1 MTDFLLFAIMWGLVV
16 YSIQRGYR
24 KERRIDRFAMITWS
38 IFVFL
43 ALVCTFRIPAV
54 EAFIDER
61 LSGYPVAYLLNALST
76 LAAAVLYSV
85 SLVILD
91 RGLQQDSLLG
101 RFQRWFVYAA
111 PVSATLLLSALW
123 ASVTGLMSH
132 EESLH
137 LMRFGL
143 SAYLLVL
150 VTVVFIPAN
159 WWMFRRENVFPMR
172 LKHLAM
178 LVGLATYASG
188 AVTTVILVPRH
199 LAMGKGPTDFG
210 ASFRVVVGGMCFMVI
225 LLPHR
230 WIALCLFP
238 VKLYRYFR
246 VVTLERK
253 IGALIVIRREPVPW
267 RLLLHP
273 QHLEMATY
281 IAVINILD
289 HYRRLEQSTA
299 SGQAIYAQIE
309 HLLPQNPEYDDLV
322 KAIGRVAA

>member
-1 MTDFLLFAIMWGLVV
+1 MIDFLLFAIMWGLVI

-24 KERRIDRFAMITWS
+24 KERRIDRFAIITWS

-54 EAFIDER
+54 EASIDEH
-61 LSGYPVAYLLNALST
+61 LAGYKVAYLLNALST
-76 LAAAVLYSV
+76 IAAAVLYSV
-85 SLVILD
+85 SLVLLD
-91 RGLQQDSLLG
+91 RGIQQDTLLG
-101 RFQRWFVYAA
+101 RFQRWFIYAA
-111 PVSATLLLSALW
+111 PVTATLLLAALW
-123 ASVTGLMSH
+123 ASVTDLMSR

-143 SAYLLVL
+143 SAYLLLL
-150 VTVVFIPAN
+150 VTAVFIPAN

-188 AVTTVILVPRH
+188 AIMTVILVPH
-199 LAMGKGPTDFG
+199 YLATGDGPTDFG
-210 ASFRVVVGGMCFMVI
+210 ATFRAIVGGICFIAI

-230 WIALCLFP
+230 WIALCLSP

-246 VVTLERK
+246 VVSLERK
-253 IGALIVIRREPVPW
+253 IGALFVIRREPVPW
-267 RLLLHP
+267 RQLLRP

-281 IAVINILD
+281 ITVINILD
-289 HYRRLEQSTA
+289 HYRRLEHCNT

-309 HLLPQNPEYDDLV
+309 LLLPQNPEYDDLV